1 MVELTH
7 KTTPVLLTLGKG
19 LNAISCY
26 ISPLIGHVGGCG
38 LLVGT
43 ETMKKLGVVMLMH
56 EELILWNTFSKQEV
70 IRALEQL
77 VQSEKGKPVQEKNFN
92 IKKAKS
98 KELDVAIAK
107 DVFKFERG
115 ARDQKPAIIIVDQPY

>member
-1 MVELTH
+1 MNEQLEWKDFICFRASQGHNIKRVELLLNNKTIDSFFDSGCTTDITSSESVDKLEVGKTRCTTKVEVLEGMVELTH

-43 ETMKKLGVVMLMH
+43 ETMKKLGV
-56 EELILWNTFSKQEV
+56 
-70 IRALEQL
+70 
-77 VQSEKGKPVQEKNFN
+77 
-92 IKKAKS
+92 
-98 KELDVAIAK
+98 
-107 DVFKFERG
+107 
-115 ARDQKPAIIIVDQPY
+115 